1 MKKLLTTA
9 TFLSIAAMA
18 AVPAAVQATPELTVT
33 IGSNTSQTFTSGS
46 SFSIQNAQNN
56 GVTVSVQGASDIS
69 STATSNNNINANGI
83 NILNTTGSTQTL
95 TIDIQD
101 TGFTAN
107 GSLNN
112 ELYYAQESFGGEIA
126 AGSASFVFTT
136 TATPDTANGTS
147 AQVVYSS
154 GTYTT
159 TSTSTKPTTTPYAT
173 GGGTFAVPAQTSS
186 SSLVLSP
193 GNLFTID
200 SHMVVTLSA
209 NASVDLLNDNTIST
223 VVPTGT
229 STPEPASAALAM
241 TGLVPMFF
249 LRRRKA

>member
-1 MKKLLTTA
+1 MKKLITTA
-9 TFLSIAAMA
+9 TFLSIAALA

-33 IGSNTSQTFTSGS
+33 IGSNTPQTFTSGG
-46 SFSIQNAQNN
+46 SFSIQNADSN

-69 STATSNNNINANGI
+69 NSLTTNNNINANGI

-95 TIDIQD
+95 TVDIQD
-101 TGFTAN
+101 NGFTAN
-107 GSLNN
+107 GPLNN
-112 ELYYAQESFGGEIA
+112 ELYSAQESFGGEIA

-159 TSTSTKPTTTPYAT
+159 NS
-173 GGGTFAVPAQTSS
+173 GTFAVPAQTSS
-186 SSLVLSP
+186 NRVVLSP
-193 GNLFTID
+193 GDLFTID
-200 SHMVVTLSA
+200 SKMVVTLSA
-209 NASVDLLNDNTIST
+209 NASVSLDLLNDNTISS

-241 TGLVPMFF
+241 TGLLPMFF

>member
-1 MKKLLTTA
+1 MKKLITTA
-9 TFLSIAAMA
+9 TFLSIAALA

-33 IGSNTSQTFTSGS
+33 IGSNTPQTFTSGG
-46 SFSIQNAQNN
+46 SFSIQNANSN
-56 GVTVSVQGASDIS
+56 GVTVSVEGASGVS
-69 STATSNNNINANGI
+69 NSLTTNNNINANGI

-95 TIDIQD
+95 TVDIQD
-101 TGFTAN
+101 NGFTAN
-107 GSLNN
+107 GPLNN
-112 ELYYAQESFGGEIA
+112 ELYRAQESFGGEIG

-154 GTYTT
+154 GSYTT
-159 TSTSTKPTTTPYAT
+159 TTAESNANPYASST
-173 GGGTFAVPAQTSS
+173 AAGTFAIPAQTSGNT
-186 SSLVLSP
+186 LVLSP

-200 SHMVVTLSA
+200 SKMVVTLSA
-209 NASVDLLNDNTIST
+209 NASVDLLNDNTISS
-223 VVPTGT
+223 VVPSGT

-241 TGLVPMFF
+241 TGLLPMFF

>member
-1 MKKLLTTA
+1 LTT
-9 TFLSIAAMA
+9 
-18 AVPAAVQATPELTVT
+18 
-33 IGSNTSQTFTSGS
+33 
-46 SFSIQNAQNN
+46 
-56 GVTVSVQGASDIS
+56 
-69 STATSNNNINANGI
+69 NNNINANGI
-83 NILNTTGSTQTL
+83 NITNTTGSAQTL
-95 TIDIQD
+95 TVDIQD
-101 TGFTAN
+101 NGFTAN
-107 GSLNN
+107 GPLSN

-159 TSTSTKPTTTPYAT
+159 NSSP
-173 GGGTFAVPAQTSS
+173 FAVPAQTSS
-186 SSLVLSP
+186 NHVVLSP
-193 GNLFTID
+193 GDLFTID
-200 SHMVVTLSA
+200 SKMVVTLSA
-209 NASVDLLNDNTIST
+209 NASVDLLNDNTISS

-241 TGLVPMFF
+241 TGLLPMFF